1 MQRRVTQSEQFSQE
15 VQQARPL
22 IDLYMHDGLGIDD
35 IQVKL
40 SMVHRIKITRQQVK
54 AIVMRRA

>member
-1 MQRRVTQSEQFSQE
+1 MQRRVTQSDQFSQE

-22 IDLYMHDGLGIDD
+22 IEDYMHQGLGVDD